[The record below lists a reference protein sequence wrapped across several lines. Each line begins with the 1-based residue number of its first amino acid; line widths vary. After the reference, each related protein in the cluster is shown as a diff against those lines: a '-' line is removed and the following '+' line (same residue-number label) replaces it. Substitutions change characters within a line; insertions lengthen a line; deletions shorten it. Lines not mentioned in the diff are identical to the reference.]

1 VGLSARRLRPAWL
14 ILLVW
19 ATASG
24 IHAERDVWV
33 IAIIAAATI
42 AASLRL
48 SAEPCALGPRTRNI
62 GIACVAAVVLL
73 GLTWVMPTN
82 QQLLSRVARVY
93 PVGAVAYIHE
103 HHLQGPIFNDFNW
116 GGFLIYALPETPV
129 SIDGRTNIHGAAR
142 IENSWN
148 TWNLGPNW
156 DRDPNLTSA
165 NLIIAEPSLALTRA
179 LTHDPH
185 YQLAFN
191 DGVSLL
197 FVRR

>member
-1 VGLSARRLRPAWL
+1 LI

-33 IAIIAAATI
+33 MAIISAAAI
-42 AASLRL
+42 ASSLQPL
-48 SAEPCALGPRTRNI
+48 ADANTLAPRTRNI
-62 GIACVAAVVLL
+62 GIAGVTAVILL
-73 GLTWVMPTN
+73 GLTWLMPTN
-82 QQLLSRVARVY
+82 PQLLSRVARVY
-93 PVGAVAYIHE
+93 PIGAVAYIHE

-129 SIDGRTNIHGAAR
+129 SIDGRTNVHGAAR

-156 DRDPNLTSA
+156 QSDPNLASA
-165 NLIIAEPSLALTRA
+165 NLIIAEPTLPLSKALAKN
-179 LTHDPH
+179 PH
-185 YQLAFN
+185 YQLAFS

-197 FVRR
+197 FIRR